1 MITEITGF
9 VISEID
15 YGETSKIINIL
26 TKEYGVIGVIA
37 KGSRAIKSPLRS
49 VTTKLTYAKFFIKYN
64 EDKLSILT
72 NVDIIDSL
80 KNVKTDI
87 EKISFVSYLLELASQ
102 VDKHSNMYEEIYN
115 LLEASIL
122 KIEEN
127 FDPLVITNILELK
140 YLDYLGV
147 MPVLDSCSVC
157 GTTTSIATLSAS
169 LGGYVC
175 NNCLKNEKIVS
186 EKTIK
191 LIRMFYY
198 VDISKIDKLDIRES
212 VKLEINDFL
221 DEYYDRY
228 TGLYLKTK
236 QFIKDIKNYK
246 D

>member
-1 MITEITGF
+1 MITEVTGF
-9 VISEID
+9 IVSELE

-26 TKEYGVIGVIA
+26 TREYGTIGVIA
-37 KGSRAIKSPLRS
+37 KGAKSLKSPLRS
-49 VTTKLTYAKFFIKYN
+49 RTTKLTYAKFYIKYN
-64 EDKLSILT
+64 KDKLSILT
-72 NVDIIDSL
+72 NADILNSL
-80 KNVKTDI
+80 KNIKTDI
-87 EKISFVSYLLELASQ
+87 ESISYVSYLLELATQ
-102 VDKHSNMYEEIYN
+102 VMKHSNMFKEVFD

-122 KIEEN
+122 KIEEG
-127 FDPLVITNILELK
+127 FDPLVISNILELK

-147 MPVLDSCSVC
+147 MPILDSCSVC
-157 GTTTSIATLSAS
+157 GRTNNIATLSSS

-175 NNCLKNEKIVS
+175 NNCLKNDKIVS

-236 QFIKDIKNYK
+236 SFIKDIKKYK
-246 D
+246 E

>member
-9 VISEID
+9 IVSEID

-26 TKEYGVIGVIA
+26 TKEYGTIGVIA
-37 KGSRAIKSPLRS
+37 KGARSLKSPLRS
-49 VTTKLTYAKFFIKYN
+49 RTTKLTYGKFYIKYN
-64 EDKLSILT
+64 KDKLSILT
-72 NVDIIDSL
+72 NVDIISSL
-80 KNVKTDI
+80 KNIKTDI
-87 EKISFVSYLLELASQ
+87 EKISYVSYLLELASQ
-102 VDKHSNMYEEIYN
+102 VDKHSNKDEEVFN

-122 KIEEN
+122 KIEEG
-127 FDPLVITNILELK
+127 FDPLVIANILELK

-147 MPVLDSCSVC
+147 MPILDSCSVC
-157 GTTTSIATLSAS
+157 GSTTNIATLSAS

-175 NNCLKNEKIVS
+175 NNCLKNDKIVS

-236 QFIKDIKNYK
+236 SFIKDIKKYK
-246 D
+246 E